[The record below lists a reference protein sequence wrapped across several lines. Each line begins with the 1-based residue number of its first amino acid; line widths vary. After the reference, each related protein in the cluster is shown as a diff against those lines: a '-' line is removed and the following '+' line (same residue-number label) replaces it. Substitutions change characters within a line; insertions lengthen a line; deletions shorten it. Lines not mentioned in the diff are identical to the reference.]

1 MATVTL
7 KKLKCFKQEDW
18 TGDDTIQIVVHAA
31 SRKVV
36 WKKAM
41 DRNQTRTLGNLKQ
54 EFSGSARIQLMETDW
69 PDGDDD
75 LGSVT
80 VKESDAAAVDVEA
93 KFTQDDANYTL
104 WYRVST
110 EKKAE
115 DKKDDGVVGPKT
127 EAEAGKKDSKTEGPK
142 GTGDAKDPKVE
153 CPMGQLTALVKK
165 PDGTVVVAATV
176 RVVELSLTGPTDDKG
191 KREFGPVLE
200 GKYTVEA
207 GKEGLSP
214 NPASTTVQVTKGN
227 EALAEL
233 VLSDVLMEVRPT
245 GDAKWYV
252 NLSANEANHNG
263 REITVEAEVK
273 PKVTGVRVHFTL
285 DTKPDNRGSLPAD
298 MQGKMTPDSALTDA
312 NGIAKTKLTLSRYG
326 GDKFRVSA
334 SLNPGTAPSA
344 KGAKNTGW
352 FEVWRKLYYE
362 LDCMKRSGGGSYSN
376 RANPGGLKSEY
387 QKVFVQLNTTGAD
400 SAPAHQRIVHEN
412 EVDNWTK
419 NLRSGGGKPRY
430 FQLVLL
436 DTIAW
441 DEKVTTETWA
451 FPFAKGTLALPAGS
465 YTIDSRDWFV
475 SASYKE
481 QGATPK
487 MGNLTKTA
495 FNLAIDSPYDTN
507 KLSID
512 LSGIAGLNPTVKTV
526 DVKLKFKT
534 WTEGS
539 GCQSGPGTVIG
550 MRWRERKFAGGQ
562 LTNST
567 LNTMVHEVGHAV
579 GLAAKTLPD
588 GTALATTYY
597 KNGHHCKVG
606 TNTCVMWE
614 TNSQKTAFCAKCKD
628 AGRGRDLKS
637 LPISGSAA
645 Y

>member
-1 MATVTL
+1 MATLTL

-18 TGDDTIQIVVHAA
+18 TGDDDIQIVVHTS

-36 WKKAM
+36 WNKAI
-41 DRNQTRTLGNLKQ
+41 DTNQTCDLGNLKE
-54 EFSGSARIQLMETDW
+54 EFSGSARIQLMEVDW

-80 VKESDAAAVDVEA
+80 VKESDAAAVDIEG

-104 WYRVST
+104 WYRVSA

-115 DKKDDGVVGPKT
+115 DPKDDGIAGPKT
-127 EAEAGKKDSKTEGPK
+127 DADAPKKDSKTEGPK
-142 GTGDAKDPKVE
+142 GTGDAKDPKSK
-153 CPMGQLTALVKK
+153 CPMGKLSAVVKK
-165 PDGTVVVAATV
+165 PDGTAVVGATV
-176 RVVELSLTGPTDDKG
+176 RVVELARALPTVLGG
-191 KREFGPVLE
+191 KCEFGPVME

-207 GKEGLSP
+207 SKDGLSP
-214 NPASTTVQVTKGN
+214 NPASTIKEVTKGN
-227 EALAEL
+227 EAVAEL
-233 VLSDVLMEVRPT
+233 VLSDVLMEVRPK

-252 NLSANEANHNG
+252 NMAADESAHHG
-263 REITVEAEVK
+263 REISVEAEVK
-273 PKVTGVRVHFTL
+273 PKVQGVRVYFTL
-285 DTKPDNRGSLPAD
+285 DKGAKNRGSLPED
-298 MQGKMTPDSALTDA
+298 MKAKLSPDTALTDA
-312 NGIAKTKLTLSRYG
+312 NGIAKAKLTLSRYG

-334 SLNPGTAPSA
+334 SLNKGTTPGTA
-344 KGAKNTGW
+344 GAKETGW

-376 RANPGGLKSEY
+376 RANPGGLKTEFN
-387 QKVFVQLNTTGAD
+387 KVFVELRTTGAD

-412 EVDNWTK
+412 EVDNWAK

-441 DEKVTTETWA
+441 DEKTTTETWS
-451 FPFAKGTLALPAGS
+451 FPFAKGSLALPASS

-495 FNLAIDSPYDTN
+495 FHLDIDSPYDTN
-507 KLSID
+507 KLSVD

-526 DVKLKFKT
+526 DVTLKFKT

-539 GCQSGPGTVIG
+539 GIQSGPGTVIG

-567 LNTMVHEVGHAV
+567 LNTMVHEVGHAM
-579 GLAAKTLPD
+579 GLAATKLPD

-614 TNSQKTAFCAKCKD
+614 TNSQKTAYCGKCND
-628 AGRGRDLKS
+628 ACRGRNLAS
-637 LPISGSAA
+637 LPITGSAS